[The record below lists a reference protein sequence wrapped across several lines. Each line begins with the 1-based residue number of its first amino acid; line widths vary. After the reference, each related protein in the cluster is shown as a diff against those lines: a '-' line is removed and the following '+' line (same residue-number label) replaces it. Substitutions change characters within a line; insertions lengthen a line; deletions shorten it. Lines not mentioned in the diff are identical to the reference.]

1 VASQLKAIVGLELPI
16 DVLVGKW
23 KLSQNRPAEDIDGV
37 IAGLRA
43 IGDQGSLELAH
54 AVEDARPA

>member
-1 VASQLKAIVGLELPI
+1 
-16 DVLVGKW
+16 VLLGKW
-23 KLSQNRPAEDIDGV
+23 KLSQNRPADDIDGV